1 MAGYACVDSC
11 EVSRRDLTSSRHAVQ
26 VGNLY
31 KLVSNKGKKRDAI
44 AELTDCKIHV
54 PPSEDWDEQLGVT
67 IVIEGRNPKLA
78 EQLIT
83 DALK

>member
-1 MAGYACVDSC
+1 M
-11 EVSRRDLTSSRHAVQ
+11 
-26 VGNLY
+26 
-31 KLVSNKGKKRDAI
+31 SNKGKKRDAI
-44 AELTDCKIHV
+44 ADITDCKIIV

-83 DALK
+83 DALR